1 MKGIWLP
8 NLKQWLTGTTVGS
21 DHGLDVNVI
30 NTTLPIALSALSY
43 KEHRFMDAAVTNIP
57 ASGGTAVEIGDTNN
71 PAANVANTCTQ
82 LKIAN
87 NSGNALNIY
96 VGANSGA
103 LTQIGVA
110 HAGQIGEAVFGVT
123 LASGDKVWIRAVQNA
138 AVTSGEVLV
147 TLLGA

>member
-1 MKGIWLP
+1 MRGIWLP
-8 NLKQWLTGTTVGS
+8 SLKQFVTGTLVGS
-21 DHGLDVNVI
+21 DYGLDVNIV
-30 NTTLPIALSALSY
+30 NTSLPIALTALVY

-57 ASGGTAVEIGDTNN
+57 ASGGTAVQIGDTNI
-71 PAANVANTCTQ
+71 PAADVANTCTQ
-82 LKIAN
+82 LKVAN
-87 NSGNALNIY
+87 NSGSAINIY

-138 AVTSGEVLV
+138 AITSGEVLV